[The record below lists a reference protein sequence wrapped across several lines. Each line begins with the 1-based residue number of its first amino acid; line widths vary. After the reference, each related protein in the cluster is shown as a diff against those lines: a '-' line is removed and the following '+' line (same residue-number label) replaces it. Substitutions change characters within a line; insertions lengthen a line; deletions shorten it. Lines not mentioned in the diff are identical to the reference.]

1 MSADGT
7 GRSSHQ
13 QPWSGLPGAGLLTGQ
28 VPGSGAPEAQVGYN
42 RAAALPAPGTLGVKP
57 MSSRTRPT
65 LLVVDDD
72 SGSSGLLREVFVQ
85 EGYDVSVAQSGAEAL
100 KQAAERPF
108 DVVLSDIQM
117 PDIDGIEVLRRLRKV
132 APDAT
137 VILVTA
143 YSTIEMAIRALNEG
157 AFDYVR
163 KPFKLDEVRRVVE
176 RAMERRR
183 AKAGAVPAP
192 APSAGE
198 PRRRGRPISAIIG
211 SHPDMVELFKLVSRV
226 AGTKSSV
233 MIQGESGTGKELIAR
248 TIHEAST
255 RRDRPFVAVNCT
267 SLSETLLESELFGH
281 VKGAFTG
288 AIERRPGLFL
298 EANRGTVFLD
308 EVGDMSL
315 SMQAKLLRVL
325 QEEEV
330 KPVGGTDTIPV
341 DVRVVAAT
349 HQDLEALVRTG
360 RFRLDLFYRL
370 HVVAL
375 RVPPLRER
383 RDDIPLLAEHFLR
396 EYGLLAQRP
405 LQGFS
410 TKAMRALMNY
420 PWPGNVRELENVVE
434 GAVALAPGSIVEES
448 DLPDKIVHHAGPVP
462 ATPGGQATLDEMT
475 RRYVL
480 SVLDKVRGN
489 KTEAARILGV
499 PRRTLYRMLERYG
512 VGTEVEV
519 SQSGT
524 SIH

>member
-1 MSADGT
+1 
-7 GRSSHQ
+7 
-13 QPWSGLPGAGLLTGQ
+13 
-28 VPGSGAPEAQVGYN
+28 
-42 RAAALPAPGTLGVKP
+42 
-57 MSSRTRPT
+57 MSSEPRPT

-72 SGSSGLLREVFVQ
+72 PGSSGLLREVFAQ
-85 EGYDVSVAQSGAEAL
+85 EGYDVSVASSGAEAL
-100 KQAAERPF
+100 RQAAERPF
-108 DVVLSDIQM
+108 EIVLSDIQM
-117 PDIDGIEVLRRLRKV
+117 PDIDGIEVLRRLRSV

-143 YSTIEMAIRALNEG
+143 FGTIEMAIRALNEG

-183 AKAGAVPAP
+183 ARDLARAGAAP
-192 APSAGE
+192 AASSAE
-198 PRRRGRPISAIIG
+198 PRRRGRPIAAIIG

-233 MIQGESGTGKELIAR
+233 MIIGESGTGKELIAR
-248 TIHEAST
+248 TIHEASP

-298 EANRGTVFLD
+298 EADRGTVFLD
-308 EVGDMSL
+308 EVGDMSH

-330 KPVGGTDTIPV
+330 KPVGGTETIPV

-349 HQDLEALVRTG
+349 HQDLDALVRAG
-360 RFRLDLFYRL
+360 RFRLDLYYRL
-370 HVVAL
+370 HVVML
-375 RVPPLRER
+375 RVPPLRDR
-383 RDDIPLLAEHFLR
+383 RDDVPILAEHFLR

-434 GAVALAPGSIVEES
+434 RAVALAPGSMVEEA
-448 DLPDKIVHHAGPVP
+448 DLPDKVVRHAGTQ
-462 ATPGGQATLDEMT
+462 AASAGGQTTLDDMI
-475 RRYVL
+475 RRHVL
-480 SVLDKVRGN
+480 SILDQVGGN
-489 KTEAARILGV
+489 KAEAARVLGV
-499 PRRTLYRMLERYG
+499 PRRTLYRMLGRYG
-512 VGTEVEV
+512 LAAEADEV